1 MNSSVFVADARGN
14 TSGPTGWREDGR
26 HSRKGQT
33 GPHST
38 QKCRNTPF
46 NSCNR
51 PRRAAHGWSCPGSPS
66 AGCSPLSDNGVG
78 ASSLFSRAVAAR
90 TANTSALCRE
100 SRSRT
105 AARWRRRRLEHQIVT
120 VDADFDAGGLS
131 RLQCFNRAHSRVLQ
145 PGAPVF
151 SGPDWG
157 GGFASAP
164 SAAVP
169 ALFFKGLARTV
180 GALPLPLP
188 SASRATVR
196 RD

>member
-14 TSGPTGWREDGR
+14 TSGPTGRREDRR

-33 GPHST
+33 GRTRRRSAETHRSILAT
-38 QKCRNTPF
+38 G
-46 NSCNR
+46 
-51 PRRAAHGWSCPGSPS
+51 RAARRMDARVQAHLLLV
-66 AGCSPLSDNGVG
+66 ARLSRTT
-78 ASSLFSRAVAAR
+78 ASGRVVCSRAR
-90 TANTSALCRE
+90 WQRSTANTSALCRE

-105 AARWRRRRLEHQIVT
+105 AAGGGA
-120 VDADFDAGGLS
+120 DASSTRSSPSMPHFDAGVLS
-131 RLQCFNRAHSRVLQ
+131 RLQCFSGAHSRALQ

-196 RD
+196 TD